1 VAEVGHSG
9 AACGLTRPPVK
20 LVARNQ
26 LNQVIRAL
34 DALADLTTNAFGK
47 SAVFHVI
54 PDERCQAF
62 SHRHD
67 PQQSKDTPAG
77 AGQELGMSPP
87 KQALR
92 TDPQGVLDARLRFL
106 LYRRV
111 AKVLP
116 DQTG

>member
-1 VAEVGHSG
+1 
-9 AACGLTRPPVK
+9 LTRPPVK

-54 PDERCQAF
+54 PDERCQAS

-67 PQQSKDTPAG
+67 PQQPKDTPAG
-77 AGQELGMSPP
+77 AEQELGMSPP
-87 KQALR
+87 KQATLMR
-92 TDPQGVLDARLRFL
+92 ASSARGVMSCAPIRPS
-106 LYRRV
+106 
-111 AKVLP
+111 AP
-116 DQTG
+116 SAGCA